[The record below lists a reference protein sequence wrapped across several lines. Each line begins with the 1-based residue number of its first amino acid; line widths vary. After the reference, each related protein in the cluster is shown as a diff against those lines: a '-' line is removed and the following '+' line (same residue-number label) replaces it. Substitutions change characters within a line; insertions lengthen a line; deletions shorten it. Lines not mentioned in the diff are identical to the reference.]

1 VRQYPKRPDAYST
14 YGWVLYRNGKVDE
27 AAQALKN
34 ATDLSSG
41 NLTPDTA
48 FYLAQVFY
56 DRGKKAEAR
65 TLLETILKGERPFSM
80 RPEAQELMDKLAKE
94 PKSTDK

>member
-1 VRQYPKRPDAYST
+1 MPTRLTVGFST
-14 YGWVLYRNGKVDE
+14 ATEKLTRRRS
-27 AAQALKN
+27 AKN

-56 DRGKKAEAR
+56 DRGKKAECG
-65 TLLETILKGERPFSM
+65 LPETILKGERPFSM

>member
-1 VRQYPKRPDAYST
+1 M
-14 YGWVLYRNGKVDE
+14 
-27 AAQALKN
+27 
-34 ATDLSSG
+34 
-41 NLTPDTA
+41 TPDTA

-56 DRGKKAEAR
+56 DRGKKAESR
-65 TLLETILKGERPFSM
+65 TLLETILKGERPLSM